1 MFTHLCVIYKLS
13 TEMYDLLDF
22 KLPHF
27 QFALLKS
34 AAFDPEAT
42 VLFEQEIEH
51 LNKRLNSKRKNE
63 FLGVRYLRN
72 QLNINSPILY
82 HDTGKPFFSKADQA
96 LSISHTKDYIAL
108 AIAAFLIGIDIE
120 QKDRN
125 ATKIINK
132 IATEAEK
139 NLCTDDTKEWYLQL
153 WCAKEA
159 IYKLVGLENLSFK
172 NDMRIT
178 SRQKKNETTCLS
190 ATVHQ
195 GKQRHE
201 IEVQLQQTNDLHIA
215 IAFFKAAP

>member
-1 MFTHLCVIYKLS
+1 
-13 TEMYDLLDF
+13 MYVLFDF

-34 AAFDPEAT
+34 DSFDNEAA

-51 LNKRLNSKRKNE
+51 LNKRINPKRKNE
-63 FLGVRYLRN
+63 FLGVRYLRKE
-72 QLNINSPILY
+72 LNINSPILY
-82 HDTGKPFFSKADQA
+82 HDSGKPYFSQADQA

-108 AIAAFLIGIDIE
+108 AIAKFLIGIDIE
-120 QKDRN
+120 QKDRD

-132 IATEAEK
+132 FAREDEK
-139 NLCTDDTKEWYLQL
+139 NLCADKDWHLQL

-172 NDMRIT
+172 NDIRIT
-178 SRQKKNETTCLS
+178 FWQKKKETTCLS
-190 ATVHQ
+190 ATVQ
-195 GKQRHE
+195 QANQRHE
-201 IEVQLQQTNDLHIA
+201 IEVQLHTTNELHIA

>member
-1 MFTHLCVIYKLS
+1 MFAHLCVTFKCS
-13 TEMYDLLDF
+13 TEMYDLFDF

-34 AAFDPEAT
+34 DSFDHEAI
-42 VLFEQEIEH
+42 VLFEQETEH

-82 HDTGKPFFSKADQA
+82 HGTGKPYFSKADQA
-96 LSISHTKDYIAL
+96 LSISHTKNYIAL
-108 AIAAFLIGIDIE
+108 AIAAFAIGIDVE

-125 ATKIINK
+125 ATQIINK
-132 IATEAEK
+132 FAVESEK
-139 NLCTDDTKEWYLQL
+139 NLCTDDTADWHLQL

-159 IYKLVGLENLSFK
+159 IYKLVELENLSFK
-172 NDMRIT
+172 NDIRIT
-178 SRQKKNETTCLS
+178 LRQKKNETICLS
-190 ATVHQ
+190 AIVDQ
-195 GKQRHE
+195 ANQKHE
-201 IEVQLQQTNDLHIA
+201 IEVYLHQTIELHIA